1 MQPQIDRTQA
11 PLAGPLNNISLPDVS
26 HVQLFNGVDLH
37 MIQHGNVDVVTLQA
51 IFKAGKGH
59 QAQAGLANFTARNM
73 QEGTHSYT
81 GLELARKLDEY
92 GGWLGHNTGEEYVA
106 FQLTTLSENVPRCL
120 ELIKEVM
127 FMPVFPEDKFENMRQ
142 RTLQKLSIESQKTR
156 YQAKRLFGQLMFG
169 QEHPYGMHVG
179 PEQIEQLSLQAIRQ
193 YHQTYFYPGNYI
205 LTAVGKFKEGDLVDM
220 ANRILGADSTR
231 EPVKSPSR
239 AERISATFEPG
250 RTYYDMEGM
259 QATIRLGH
267 PAFNRSHPDFYG
279 MQIVNTILGGYFGSR
294 LMQNIREEKGY
305 TYGIY
310 SGWVAMA
317 NGGYFVVQSDIGNE
331 YIEPTIEEV
340 RKEMNA
346 LAQEPISGAELNLVK
361 NYLLGRSISERE
373 TPFQLSDILRFSLVS
388 GISFEELDRKFE
400 VIRQIQPE
408 DIQRLAAQYFR
419 PDALLEVVCGKQV

>member
-11 PLAGPLNNISLPDVS
+11 PVAGPLNNISLPDVS
-26 HVQLFNGVDLH
+26 HAQLSNGVDLH

-51 IFKAGKGH
+51 IFNAGKGH
-59 QAQAGLANFTARNM
+59 QTQAGLTNFTARNM

-81 GLELARKLDEY
+81 GLELAHKLDEY
-92 GGWLGHNTGEEYVA
+92 GCWLGHNTGEEYVS
-106 FQLTTLSENVPRCL
+106 FQLTTLSANVPQCL

-127 FMPVFPEDKFENMRQ
+127 FMPVFPEDKFDSMRQ

-156 YQAKRLFGQLMFG
+156 YQAKRLFGQLMYG
-169 QEHPYGMHVG
+169 QDHPYGMHVG

-193 YHQTYFYPGNYI
+193 YHQNFFFPGNYI
-205 LTAVGKFKEGDLVDM
+205 LTAVGKFNEEDLVDI
-220 ANRILGADSTR
+220 ADQILGVDSTR
-231 EPVKSPSR
+231 EPVQSPSY
-239 AERISATFEPG
+239 AERMSTIFQPG
-250 RTYYDMEGM
+250 RTYYDMDGM

-267 PAFNRSHPDFYG
+267 LAFDRSHPDFYA
-279 MQIVNTILGGYFGSR
+279 MHIVNTILGGYFGSR

-310 SGWVAMA
+310 SAWVSLAH
-317 NGGYFVVQSDIGNE
+317 GGYFVVESDIGNE

-340 RKEMNA
+340 RKEMNT
-346 LAQEPISGAELNLVK
+346 LAQQPISGEELNLVK

-408 DIQRLAAQYFR
+408 DVQRLAAQYFR
-419 PDALLEVVCGKQV
+419 PDELLEVVCGKKP